1 MKTFLKR
8 LGVIVLAIALLIAAV
23 LGFAVY
29 ANDSAEHAARNFC
42 ANIPIGSDI
51 DPVIARAHEEG
62 ARHRGPRT
70 MEGKEVHNFEFQ
82 GWVFNVGVC
91 RVGVASG
98 KVAFLESK
106 LEGD

>member
-1 MKTFLKR
+1 M
-8 LGVIVLAIALLIAAV
+8 

-29 ANDSAEHAARNFC
+29 ANNSAEHAARNFC
-42 ANIPIGSDI
+42 ANIQIGSDI
-51 DPVIARAHEEG
+51 DPVIARAREAG

-70 MEGKEVHNFEFQ
+70 MESKEVHDFEFQ

-91 RVGVASG
+91 RAGVANG
-98 KVAFLESK
+98 KVTSLESK